1 MTNTGKVV
9 SIAVLTVFLL
19 GFSNYIQ
26 QSVFI
31 VPFPFISEFLF
42 VTILGLFVH
51 THKPWT
57 KLNSYLA
64 VFAISGVLSGRFLW
78 EIILDFDQL
87 VYLFE
92 STYFIEVFKAIQ
104 YLALSLVIFE
114 LARCQKNNAMKL
126 AHFSAI
132 FLLILTLLLNASNFL
147 IAWYFLYG
155 ILSFISLK
163 AKNNQESSI
172 NFAFEFFVGVGLIY
186 LMSAISMSL

>member
-26 QSVFI
+26 QGSFI

-42 VTILGLFVH
+42 VTILGLFVYM
-51 THKPWT
+51 HKPWT
-57 KLNSYLA
+57 RLNSYLSL
-64 VFAISGVLSGRFLW
+64 FALFGVLSGRFLW
-78 EIILDFDQL
+78 EIVLDFDHL

-114 LARCQKNNAMKL
+114 MAQSQHNTLLKW

-132 FLLILTLLLNASNFL
+132 FLLISTLLLNASNFL

-155 ILSFISLK
+155 ILSLISLRVK
-163 AKNNQESSI
+163 DNRESTI

-186 LMSAISMSL
+186 LMSAVSMFL